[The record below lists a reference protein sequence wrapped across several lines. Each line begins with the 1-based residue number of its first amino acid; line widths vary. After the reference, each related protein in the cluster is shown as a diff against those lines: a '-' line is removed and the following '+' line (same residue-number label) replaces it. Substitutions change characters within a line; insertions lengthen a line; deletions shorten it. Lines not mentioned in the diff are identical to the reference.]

1 VGPLGQWRDGERGA
15 GERADRWARGAGRRA
30 RAEGGG
36 LCGLVWAER
45 HAGAGACALAGLR
58 AG

>member
-1 VGPLGQWRDGERGA
+1 VGPLGQWRD